1 MNRALSSLE
10 KAALI
15 ALYEEVGFSTHAHIS
30 IISIQRHFAK
40 ELRGFCSDALKG
52 LVKKGYVIKHPT
64 GGSMTYS
71 LTTEGIIVI
80 KLIFGE

>member
-1 MNRALSSLE
+1 MHRAMGSLE

-15 ALYEEVGFSTHAHIS
+15 ALYEEVGFSIHAHVSVIS
-30 IISIQRHFAK
+30 VQRHFAK
-40 ELRGFCSDALKG
+40 DLRGFCGDALRG

-71 LTTEGIIVI
+71 LTINGVNKI
-80 KLIFGE
+80 KEILGQ